1 MHMTHHF
8 VPTRML
14 TRAHGICLENSSCTL
29 SPSYNGQIPAFTA
42 FGLGERL
49 RRDLKIQVSD

>member
-1 MHMTHHF
+1 
-8 VPTRML
+8 ML
-14 TRAHGICLENSSCTL
+14 GKLI
-29 SPSYNGQIPAFTA
+29 YNGQIPAFTA